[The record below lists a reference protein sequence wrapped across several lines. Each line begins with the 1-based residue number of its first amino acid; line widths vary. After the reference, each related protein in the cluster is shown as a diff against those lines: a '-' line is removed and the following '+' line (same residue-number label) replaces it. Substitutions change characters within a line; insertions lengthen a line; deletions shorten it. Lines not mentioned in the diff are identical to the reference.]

1 MRVPLITVLV
11 RRQPAQSTVAALTR
25 NFKGITRLPM
35 LQRLQGDQWIGSSG
49 SRHAQVKLRA
59 ARSEAWCVLL
69 R

>member
-35 LQRLQGDQWIGSSG
+35 LQRLQGEWIGNSG
-49 SRHAQVKLRA
+49 SRNAQGKLRA
-59 ARSEAWCVLL
+59 ARSEAWYVLL